1 LSEATKIRKLPTGV
15 PGLDIITHGGI
26 PEGRSVLVTGRS
38 GTGKTIL
45 ALQIA
50 ANLSRQG
57 VKTILLAVEESPD
70 DLILTGDG
78 LGMDLSGAIKEGS
91 LRVSDASRPMEGPM
105 VVSGEYDISG
115 LIHRVRA
122 IVKQTGA
129 RAVVLDS
136 ATALFSPRPPQELLR
151 SLFFQLVHS
160 FRSMELT
167 SVVVAEAS
175 EDYGQLTTLGVE
187 DYVCDMVII
196 QRNVVDG
203 ERRRRSLEVNK
214 YRRSAHHKG
223 EFPCTITSRG
233 LTIFPLDARERPED
247 SEVRRYSSGLHGLDS
262 MIGGGLVRDS
272 IVIVRGPTG
281 SGKTMLAGL
290 YARAGAQRGEKVVY
304 YGFEEPRP
312 ILLRNFAQI
321 GMPMEEFVRNGT
333 LQVLCRYPE
342 AMGLEDL
349 LVSLRTGLEESEP
362 SLIVLDSIS
371 SIEHSSSE
379 KGFRQFMIGLA
390 ALLREHGRSA
400 LLTQTVMGTEATT
413 HTAPYLSTIA
423 DAILALDYK
432 VDAEDLQ
439 RSLRVLKMR
448 GSAHV
453 TKPYH
458 LAIEQGGL
466 RVEPPAISRRFD
478 EWGTSP
484 RKPWGARAVASP
496 LHGLVV
502 LLVEDF
508 TDARETTAAA
518 LVAGGADVVEAGSV
532 QEALG
537 VLDTRTPDVILC
549 DIGLPEED
557 GYALIHRIRSR
568 PGKAGQIP
576 AAALTAWTEPEDRDR
591 ALASGFQ
598 IHLHKPIQPDALVEA
613 VAHLAGREVGG
624 GVAPAERSR

>member
-1 LSEATKIRKLPTGV
+1 
-15 PGLDIITHGGI
+15 
-26 PEGRSVLVTGRS
+26 
-38 GTGKTIL
+38 
-45 ALQIA
+45 
-50 ANLSRQG
+50 
-57 VKTILLAVEESPD
+57 
-70 DLILTGDG
+70 
-78 LGMDLSGAIKEGS
+78 
-91 LRVSDASRPMEGPM
+91 
-105 VVSGEYDISG
+105 
-115 LIHRVRA
+115 
-122 IVKQTGA
+122 
-129 RAVVLDS
+129 
-136 ATALFSPRPPQELLR
+136 
-151 SLFFQLVHS
+151 
-160 FRSMELT
+160 
-167 SVVVAEAS
+167 
-175 EDYGQLTTLGVE
+175 
-187 DYVCDMVII
+187 
-196 QRNVVDG
+196 
-203 ERRRRSLEVNK
+203 
-214 YRRSAHHKG
+214 
-223 EFPCTITSRG
+223 
-233 LTIFPLDARERPED
+233 
-247 SEVRRYSSGLHGLDS
+247 

-290 YARAGAQRGEKVVY
+290 YARAGAARGERVVY

-321 GMPMEEFVRNGT
+321 GMPMDEFVKNGT

-349 LVSLRTGLEESEP
+349 LVSLRTGLEESKP

-423 DAILALDYK
+423 DAILALDYH

-466 RVEPPAISRRFD
+466 RVEPPAITRRFD
-478 EWGTSP
+478 EWGTAP
-484 RKPWGARAVASP
+484 RKQWGTRAATP
-496 LHGLVV
+496 LGGLVV

-518 LVAGGADVVEAGSV
+518 LAAAGAEVVEAGSA
-532 QEALG
+532 QEALAAFEA
-537 VLDTRTPDVILC
+537 RIPDVILC
-549 DIGLPEED
+549 DIGMPDED
-557 GYALIHRIRSR
+557 GYDVIRRIRSR
-568 PGKAGQIP
+568 PDKGGQVP
-576 AAALTAWTEPEDRDR
+576 AAALTAWTEPEDREK

-598 IHLHKPIQPDALVEA
+598 VHLHKPIPPDALVEA
-613 VAHLAGREVGG
+613 VMHLAGRE
-624 GVAPAERSR
+624 SREGAAQSDRRR